1 MAQPVKQLGKE
12 YPVILSQDIAW
23 GDMDA
28 FGHVNNT
35 VYFRYFENARI
46 EYFNRI
52 GVRLQ
57 KKQLSMGPI
66 LASARCNFRIP
77 LDFPD
82 HIHIGIRSRLLSA
95 KKFSMEFAVLSER
108 HGAIAAEG
116 DGLIVYYDYA
126 AGKSCEIPDA
136 IVAAIKM
143 LEFHPLSGGAE

>member
-1 MAQPVKQLGKE
+1 MAHPLKQLEKD

-46 EYFNRI
+46 EYFSRI
-52 GVRLQ
+52 GVLLED
-57 KKQLSMGPI
+57 KQLRVGPI
-66 LASARCNFRIP
+66 LASAHCNFRIP

-95 KKFSMEFAVLSER
+95 KKFSMEFAVFSER

-126 AGKSCEIPDA
+126 AGKSCEISDA
-136 IVAAIKM
+136 IVGAIKM
-143 LEFHPLSGGAE
+143 LEG